1 METEHLKNYPIINRE
16 ISNNSYKTPSVSD
29 QKNMKNKL
37 DNILEAIQKHK
48 EKIDKERSELERKQ
62 KQLSNLEKEK
72 KKNEISDLEKEK
84 RKLDLDLKKEA
95 TEKLEAEIIQK
106 IVIDK
111 ANESVTYWWRFK
123 YLIIFGSLG
132 FLILLYLIF
141 WYISDNFP
149 IVEQSFTT
157 LFCVI

>member
-1 METEHLKNYPIINRE
+1 MEIEHLKNYPIINQE
-16 ISNNSYKTPSVSD
+16 ILNNSYKTPSVLD
-29 QKNMKNKL
+29 QKDIKNKL
-37 DNILEAIQKHK
+37 DDAKEAIKKHK
-48 EKIDKERSELERKQ
+48 EKIDKERSELEEKE

-72 KKNEISDLEKEK
+72 TKNQIPDLEKEK
-84 RKLDLDLKKEA
+84 RKLELDLKKVA

-106 IVIDK
+106 ILIGK
-111 ANESVTYWWRFK
+111 ANESATYWWRFK

-157 LFCVI
+157 LFCLI